1 MLQRFSYVLVV
12 DLELVHLVCCPKGQI
27 PVEDNNKTIEVM
39 STNLVLVVLLLTL
52 AIPAL
57 FFQKSICIKIKINL
71 IYFFLYFFV
80 KRQKDL

>member
-1 MLQRFSYVLVV
+1 
-12 DLELVHLVCCPKGQI
+12 
-27 PVEDNNKTIEVM
+27 M

-80 KRQKDL
+80 KR